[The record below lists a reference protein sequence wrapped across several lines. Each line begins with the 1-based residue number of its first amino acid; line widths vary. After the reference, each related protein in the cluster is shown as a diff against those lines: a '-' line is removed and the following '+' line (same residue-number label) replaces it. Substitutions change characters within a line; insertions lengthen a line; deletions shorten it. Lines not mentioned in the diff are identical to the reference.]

1 MVAQTR
7 AALIFLLSLAL
18 AGCDLLAPPSVT
30 LRQGFEVGWEGWQ
43 KGSDVPQ
50 DPTTHRPVEWSI
62 ELSTKQAKE
71 GYGSARFFL
80 DGRQDDGTIWLAKLL
95 TVPKGRPLIVNLSFY
110 LWSPEQSS
118 NIRAYVVA
126 YAGALLPV
134 EEAEFTHKEPADKAK
149 GWRRYQF
156 TMPVA
161 STAGELWVAL
171 GISVAWETVLEYF
184 IDDVRVEVR

>member
-1 MVAQTR
+1 MVAQAR
-7 AALIFLLSLAL
+7 AALILLLSMAL
-18 AGCDLLAPPSVT
+18 AGCDLLAPPTVII
-30 LRQGFEVGWEGWQ
+30 RQGFEVGWEGWQ

-50 DPTTHRPVEWSI
+50 DPNTKRPVEWSI

-80 DGRQDDGTIWLAKLL
+80 DGRQDDGTIWLAKSL

-110 LWSPEQSS
+110 LWSPEQSF

-126 YAGALLPV
+126 YAGALMPV
-134 EEAEFTHKEPADKAK
+134 EEAEFTHREPADKTK

-156 TMPVA
+156 TIPVA
-161 STAGELWVAL
+161 STDGELWVAL

>member
-1 MVAQTR
+1 M
-7 AALIFLLSLAL
+7 
-18 AGCDLLAPPSVT
+18 
-30 LRQGFEVGWEGWQ
+30 
-43 KGSDVPQ
+43 
-50 DPTTHRPVEWSI
+50 
-62 ELSTKQAKE
+62 
-71 GYGSARFFL
+71 
-80 DGRQDDGTIWLAKLL
+80 
-95 TVPKGRPLIVNLSFY
+95 
-110 LWSPEQSS
+110 
-118 NIRAYVVA
+118 
-126 YAGALLPV
+126 PV